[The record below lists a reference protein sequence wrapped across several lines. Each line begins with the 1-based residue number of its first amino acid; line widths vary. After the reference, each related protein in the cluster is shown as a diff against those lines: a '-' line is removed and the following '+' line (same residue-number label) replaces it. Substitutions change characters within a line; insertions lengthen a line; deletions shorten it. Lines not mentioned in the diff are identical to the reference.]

1 MAKRR
6 NTKPDASHFHGS
18 GQYVRQIIKCLEQV
32 NRLTGN
38 HAYQIFDDWTQLVE
52 VSLAALPTHLTSIA
66 RTGQLAEDIPET
78 KQLFE
83 RIQSR
88 YQSPPYRSNSV
99 EAWSY
104 FSQALS
110 ILLESA
116 EPGLWG
122 PGSYGNFDVG
132 YMGPDVVGHTYMLFT
147 NPTQTKGAMQIFTPW
162 NVALMLGR
170 MNIPEGEG
178 ERQVHDRLKQAC
190 QHPDNILAQATL
202 LAGLAIDDPAQ
213 ARDWFFTRVL
223 PAAWPTYQ
231 PITVGD
237 PAGCG
242 SGVLLL
248 AAAACFPE
256 WAVRLN
262 CVTFRGVDV
271 DPLCVRLS
279 RINCM
284 LYALNGHYLKFA
296 KALHIL
302 ASEATTTSSWPRSHR
317 EAYQQAVTTY
327 KEHTPA
333 PLPVA
338 VPTFADLFRQS
349 VEIETDA

>member
-32 NRLTGN
+32 NRLTGY
-38 HAYQIFDDWTQLVE
+38 HAYQIFDNWTQLVE
-52 VSLAALPTHLTSIA
+52 ACLAALPIHLTSIA
-66 RTGQLAEDIPET
+66 QTGQLAEDTPET

-83 RIQSR
+83 HIQSR

-99 EAWSY
+99 DVWSY

-122 PGSYGNFDVG
+122 PGSYGDFDVG
-132 YMGPDVVGHTYMLFT
+132 YMGPDVIGHTYMLYAT
-147 NPTQTKGAMQIFTPW
+147 PNQAKAQIFTPW
-162 NVALMLGR
+162 NIALLLGR
-170 MNIPEGEG
+170 LIVLEG
-178 ERQVHDRLKQAC
+178 ERQVYDRLKEAC

-202 LAGLAIDDPAQ
+202 LAGLAIEDPQQAQ
-213 ARDWFFTRVL
+213 EWFFSRVI
-223 PAAWPTYQ
+223 PAAWPTYR
-231 PITVGD
+231 PVIVGD

-262 CVTFRGVDV
+262 CVTFRGVDI

-284 LYALNGHYLKFA
+284 LYTLNGYYLKFA
-296 KALHIL
+296 EALHTL
-302 ASEATTTSSWPRSHR
+302 SKTQPNGGGLGPCSPAD
-317 EAYQQAVTTY
+317 AYQQAITAY
-327 KEHTPA
+327 KENAPTP
-333 PLPVA
+333 PVS
-338 VPTFADLFRQS
+338 VPTFADLFRQ
-349 VEIETDA
+349 